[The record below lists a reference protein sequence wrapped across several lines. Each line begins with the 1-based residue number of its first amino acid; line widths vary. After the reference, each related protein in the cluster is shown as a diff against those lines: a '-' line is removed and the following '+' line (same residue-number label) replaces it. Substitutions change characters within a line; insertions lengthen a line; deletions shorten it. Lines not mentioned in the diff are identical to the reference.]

1 MDRIQLG
8 VDTRITLLIA
18 GLLFV
23 WALLLGV
30 WKYHGMRT
38 SPEGHAHPYV
48 DIAHRA
54 ALMYSFAALLL
65 AVFVELSDWP
75 TAVNLVAALIV
86 LGFFAGA
93 VASYCL
99 HGLRRDTTNQFRGDI
114 GLPLRSAMYA
124 LIVCEIG
131 GFLVPFTGF
140 VHARF

>member
-1 MDRIQLG
+1 MEHMELG

-18 GLLFV
+18 GLIFV

-48 DIAHRA
+48 DVAHRA

-75 TAVNLVAALIV
+75 TAVNLVAALVV
-86 LGFFAGA
+86 LAFFAGA
-93 VASYCL
+93 IASYCL
-99 HGLRRDTTNQFRGDI
+99 HGLRRDTTNQFRGPI
-114 GLPLRSAMYA
+114 PLALRLSMYA
-124 LIVCEIG
+124 LIVGEIG

>member
-1 MDRIQLG
+1 MEHTALG

-18 GLLFV
+18 GLLFL

-30 WKYHGMRT
+30 WKYHGMRA
-38 SPEGHAHPYV
+38 SADGQAHPYV

-54 ALMYSFAALLL
+54 ALLYSFAALLL

-75 TAVNLVAALIV
+75 TAVNLVAALVV

-93 VASYCL
+93 IASYCL
-99 HGLRRDTTNQFRGDI
+99 HGLRRDTTNQFRGEI
-114 GLPLRSAMYA
+114 GLPLRLAMYA

-131 GFLVPFTGF
+131 GFLVPFSGF

>member
-1 MDRIQLG
+1 MDRLPLG
-8 VDTRITLLIA
+8 LDTRITLLIA
-18 GLLFV
+18 GLLFL

-38 SPEGHAHPYV
+38 SPQGHAHPYV

-75 TAVNLVAALIV
+75 TAVNLVSALVV
-86 LGFFAGA
+86 LAFFAGA
-93 VASYCL
+93 IGSYCL
-99 HGLRRDTTNQFRGDI
+99 HGLRRDTTNQFHGEIARS
-114 GLPLRSAMYA
+114 LRLAMYA

>member
-1 MDRIQLG
+1 MDQIPLG

-38 SPEGHAHPYV
+38 SERGQAHPYV

-54 ALMYSFAALLL
+54 ALLYSFAALLL

-86 LGFFAGA
+86 LTFFAGA
-93 VASYCL
+93 IASYCL
-99 HGLRRDTTNQFRGDI
+99 HGLRRDTTNQFRGEVA
-114 GLPLRSAMYA
+114 LPLRLAMYA
-124 LIVCEIG
+124 LIACEIG

>member
-1 MDRIQLG
+1 MDAIALG
-8 VDTRITLLIA
+8 TDTRITLVIA

-38 SPEGHAHPYV
+38 SPQGQAHPYV

-54 ALMYSFAALLL
+54 ALMYSFATLLL

-75 TAVNLVAALIV
+75 TAVNLVAALLV
-86 LGFFAGA
+86 VTFFAGA
-93 VASYCL
+93 IASYCL
-99 HGLRRDTTNQFRGDI
+99 HGLRRDTTNQFHGSI
-114 GLPLRSAMYA
+114 SSSLRLAMYA

-140 VHARF
+140 LHAQF

>member
-1 MDRIQLG
+1 MEHMELG
-8 VDTRITLLIA
+8 VDTRTTLLIA
-18 GLLFV
+18 GLIFV

-75 TAVNLVAALIV
+75 TAVNLVAALVV
-86 LGFFAGA
+86 LAFFAGA
-93 VASYCL
+93 IASYCL
-99 HGLRRDTTNQFRGDI
+99 HGLRRDTTNQFRGPI
-114 GLPLRSAMYA
+114 PLALRLSMYA
-124 LIVCEIG
+124 LIVGEIG